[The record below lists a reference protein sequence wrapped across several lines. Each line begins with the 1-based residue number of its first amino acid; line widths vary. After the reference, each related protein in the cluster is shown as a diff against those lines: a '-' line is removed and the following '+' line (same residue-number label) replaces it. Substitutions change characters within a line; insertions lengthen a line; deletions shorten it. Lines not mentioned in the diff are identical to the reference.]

1 MVIRHNLSVKII
13 AGLKAVW
20 HTVPMHGLSNDC
32 WNRIGAAGDQS
43 CPELR
48 RHVHCRNCP
57 VFAAAA
63 GQLLERGLPDGYA
76 REWAGRLAEPVRS
89 AAAAED
95 SLTVFHVGA
104 EWLALPSAAFREV
117 AAVQT
122 VRVIPH
128 RSNAVL
134 LGLVSVR
141 GAIHLCFSMAA
152 LLGLNPAAAPASDAK
167 RSVIAP
173 RHCLLDDHGRGWV
186 FQADAVL
193 GLCRFHAADL
203 RPPPAT
209 VAHALPQFSRG
220 LIDHAGHVV
229 GVLDEARLFKAL
241 AGVTA

>member
-1 MVIRHNLSVKII
+1 
-13 AGLKAVW
+13 
-20 HTVPMHGLSNDC
+20 MHGLSNDC

-57 VFAAAA
+57 VFANAA
-63 GQLLERGLPDGYA
+63 GQLLERDLPDGYA

-89 AAAAED
+89 AAAADD
-95 SLTVFHVGA
+95 SLTVFQVGA
-104 EWLALPSAAFREV
+104 EWLALPSAVFREV

-134 LGLVSVR
+134 LGLVAVR
-141 GAIHLCFSMAA
+141 GALHLCFSMAA
-152 LLGLNPAAAPASDAK
+152 LLGLAPADTPPADAA

-173 RHCLLDDHGRGWV
+173 RHCLLDDRGQGWV

-193 GLCRFHAADL
+193 GLRRFQAADL

-220 LIDHAGHVV
+220 LLDHAGHAV
-229 GVLDEARLFKAL
+229 GVLDAELLFKAL
-241 AGVTA
+241 AGVKA